1 MATEMTGTRA
11 RRAPNFRVLIGIAIV
26 LTIVRLFIGYLWFS
40 EQGWKAPWA
49 GSGGF
54 GCDTYKF
61 AASPGQEL
69 HGLCDWMQKEADH
82 PAIGLYGDFVKN
94 LVIPNFGLFA
104 WSTFFIEGFVT
115 FSLLLGFLTR
125 LGGLLGALWAV
136 NLLVG
141 LVGVPG
147 ESVFIYLVFMVF
159 SVLFAVIGAKNQFSV
174 DALLANRYDKMAAS
188 GNPLGRLLKLAS
200 GAQVGSAGVL

>member
-1 MATEMTGTRA
+1 M
-11 RRAPNFRVLIGIAIV
+11 
-26 LTIVRLFIGYLWFS
+26 FIGYQWFG

-54 GCDTYKF
+54 GCDTYQF
-61 AASPGQEL
+61 AAPAGQQL

-104 WSTFFIEGFVT
+104 WSTFFIEGFIT
-115 FSLLLGFLTR
+115 ISLLLGFLTR

-136 NLLVG
+136 NLLIG
-141 LVGVPG
+141 LIGVPG
-147 ESVFIYLVFMVF
+147 ESVLLYLVFIVL
-159 SVLFAVIGAKNQFSV
+159 SGLFAVIGAKYQFSV
-174 DALLANRYDKMAAS
+174 DALLANQYDRMAAS
-188 GNPLGRLLKLAS
+188 GNPFGKLLKLAS